1 MPHALIGKLIRSSSH
16 IDFACQVYGAGE
28 VASPPNSADFAFG
41 TFVRM
46 AIQGLGPGW
55 LIGLIYNTILLNPE
69 FGTLGPRLSP
79 APALQ
84 VFSPDYLSERITLIG
99 VLALGTMSVDGQVKQ
114 GVPAIVPPLDV
125 MVERMTD
132 AEIRDF
138 HAGGSG
144 VRLAYVPI
152 VLGQQNPLAFPLLL
166 ETLDRVEQLLP
177 GQAAR
182 LAVLRLQLAWQ
193 AQIKPL
199 S

>member
-1 MPHALIGKLIRSSSH
+1 MTHALIGKIVRSSSH
-16 IDFACQVYGAGE
+16 IDFVCQVYGPGE
-28 VASPPNSADFAFG
+28 VASPPSSVDFAFG

-46 AIQGLGPGW
+46 AIQGLGADW
-55 LIGLIYNTILLNPE
+55 LVAIVYDTLLLNPE

-84 VFSPDYLSERITLIG
+84 VFSPDYLSERITVIG
-99 VLALGTMSVDGQVKQ
+99 VLALGTMSNNGQVKQ
-114 GVPAIVPPLDV
+114 GIPAIVPPLDV
-125 MVERMTD
+125 MVERMAD
-132 AEIRDF
+132 AEIRAF

-152 VLGQQNPLAFPLLL
+152 VLSQQNPLAVPLLL
-166 ETLDRVEQLLP
+166 DTLARVEQLLP
-177 GQAAR
+177 GQAAQ

-193 AQIKPL
+193 LQIKPL